1 MGNKENNEAATT
13 TYHITLLQAATLLF
27 NMYRGIQFPEQVG
40 FEDAANN
47 YEQAKALLQKE
58 RIRIPKDLLEALLW
72 SSNLM
77 DEQQKSF
84 WHPHNISFDS
94 FVMSM
99 IDTKVERFDRN
110 YNLIVPRKE
119 N

>member
-1 MGNKENNEAATT
+1 MATGKEVVEPI

-27 NMYRGIQFPEQVG
+27 NMYRGMQFPEQVG

-47 YEQAKALLQKE
+47 YEQAKRLLQDQ
-58 RIRIPKDLLEALLW
+58 RVRIPRDLLEALLW

-77 DEQQKSF
+77 DENNAF
-84 WHPHNISFDS
+84 WHPHKISFDA

-99 IDTKVERFDRN
+99 IDTSKEKFNRD
-110 YNLIVPRKE
+110 YNLIVKR
-119 N
+119 